1 MFQKGN
7 KVYRLLLKEKRAI
20 TGRQSNNVI
29 MTCQISSRTVVLT
42 GGNVAPLRGQL
53 AVSADM
59 CGCHLWPQWKG
70 ALDI

>member
-29 MTCQISSRTVVLT
+29 MTDFFQNSGSHWGQCCPPQGTT
-42 GGNVAPLRGQL
+42 GSICRHVWLSPL
-53 AVSADM
+53 ASVE
-59 CGCHLWPQWKG
+59 GCS
-70 ALDI
+70 